1 MGHEAWNYYR
11 LKDYSVGLGAS
22 LFGVARLKSL
32 KHDLIFLS
40 PDTVDS
46 LPYGIS
52 LAVRLSDKVIEDLED
67 RPTRLYLHH
76 YRQVNYFL
84 DQLALKISFFVQEEG
99 WQALPIPA
107 SQVLDWEKQ
116 KGHLSHKKVAQ
127 EAGLGWRGRSNLLV
141 SPKYGARIRLVTIL
155 TDFPLQCDQP
165 QEGSCGSC
173 ERCLSACPA
182 QAIKE
187 NQKDFDP
194 GACFEQLRYF
204 RKRDNV
210 AHYICG
216 LCVKA
221 CRGRPEWALKFAPAN
236 VSPTSKNLPSRL

>member
-1 MGHEAWNYYR
+1 MGDEAWNYSR
-11 LKDYSVGLGAS
+11 LKDYGLGLGAS
-22 LFGVARLKSL
+22 LFGVAHLKSL
-32 KHDLIFLS
+32 KRSFLFLS
-40 PDTVDS
+40 PETLDS
-46 LPYGIS
+46 FPYGIS

-84 DQLALKISFFVQEEG
+84 DQLALKISSFVQEEG

-116 KGHLSHKKVAQ
+116 KGHLSHKRVAQ
-127 EAGLGWRGRSNLLV
+127 EAGLGWIGRSNLLV
-141 SPKYGARIRLVTIL
+141 SPDYGARTRLVTIL

-165 QEGSCGSC
+165 QEGSCGPC
-173 ERCLSACPA
+173 RRCLSACPA

-187 NQKDFDP
+187 SYRGFNLD
-194 GACFEQLRYF
+194 ACFEQLRYF
-204 RKRDNV
+204 RKRDNIP
-210 AHYICG
+210 HYICG

-221 CRGRPEWALKFAPAN
+221 CPGGQKKP
-236 VSPTSKNLPSRL
+236 

>member
-1 MGHEAWNYYR
+1 MGDEARNYSR
-11 LKDYSVGLGAS
+11 LKDYSLDLGAS
-22 LFGVARLKSL
+22 LFGVANVKSL
-32 KHDLIFLS
+32 RRGFIFLS
-40 PDTVDS
+40 PETVDS

-52 LAVRLSDKVIEDLED
+52 LGIRLSDRVIEDLED

-76 YRQVNYFL
+76 YRQINYLL
-84 DQLALKISFFVQEEG
+84 DRLALEISSFIQEEG

-127 EAGLGWRGRSNLLV
+127 EAGLGWIGRSNLLV
-141 SPKYGARIRLVTIL
+141 SPEYGARIRLVTIL

-165 QEGSCGSC
+165 QEGNCGSC
-173 ERCLSACPA
+173 RECLSVCPA
-182 QAIKE
+182 GAIKE
-187 NQKDFDP
+187 NQKDFDL

-204 RKRDNV
+204 RKRDNI

-221 CRGRPEWALKFAPAN
+221 CRGKLAYL
-236 VSPTSKNLPSRL
+236 